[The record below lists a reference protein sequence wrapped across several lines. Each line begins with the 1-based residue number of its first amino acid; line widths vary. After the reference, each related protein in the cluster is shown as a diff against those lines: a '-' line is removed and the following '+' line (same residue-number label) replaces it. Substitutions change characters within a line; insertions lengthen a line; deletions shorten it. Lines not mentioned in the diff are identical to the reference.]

1 MFCHVLKRLQV
12 LVDLGQEVHSVGTV
26 LGVFILAMVEIG
38 LIDALIPN
46 FWFKATVGL
55 IIVGPVTQLTPSVK
69 GAA

>member
-38 LIDALIPN
+38 LIDALIPKDTLN
-46 FWFKATVGL
+46 KSVDYGG
-55 IIVGPVTQLTPSVK
+55 IVP
-69 GAA
+69 